1 MQQVK
6 DEEEP
11 NQGRLGRRKNM
22 YSPPYSTKDRG
33 SLKDEQGFNRQRK
46 NWEPQTEQA

>member
-1 MQQVK
+1 MK
-6 DEEEP
+6 KNLIKEDWAEE
-11 NQGRLGRRKNM
+11 KNM